1 MLLTRGC
8 QGERMK
14 TMEPLAKNRETNRQ
28 LTWTRPHTIPRPPGR
43 KRAADHIPGTIPP
56 TCSESPRQRQRQRTE
71 SPQQQYVII
80 TPAHSDLL
88 GTNPREVVPTDTD
101 FQWANDMLS
110 VSLDDDNNTPEIHQL
125 NSALLSPSAI
135 LTNIPSLEH
144 GVHSGASFENTNIEH
159 HMPDGEAAKIP
170 WVEQDS
176 GLKLPSLRGFNALHI
191 ASHKGQAAIIRMLL
205 ATKSHL
211 DVDSMTSDGR
221 SALHI
226 AALAQHVDVVE
237 ELLRAGANALLRD
250 GEGQTAMHMAAQSGN
265 IAVARQIL
273 SECSEC
279 LPLRDSS
286 MQTPLHHA
294 VIHGHEKMVK
304 FLLEKGAD
312 PAAIIL

>member
-1 MLLTRGC
+1 
-8 QGERMK
+8 
-14 TMEPLAKNRETNRQ
+14 MEPLTKNRETNKQ

-43 KRAADHIPGTIPP
+43 KRAADHIPGTLPP
-56 TCSESPRQRQRQRTE
+56 ICSESPRQRQRQRQQTE
-71 SPQQQYVII
+71 SPQQQYVMI
-80 TPAHSDLL
+80 TPTHSDLL
-88 GTNPREVVPTDTD
+88 STNPREVVPTDTD
-101 FQWANDMLS
+101 LQWANDMLS
-110 VSLDDDNNTPEIHQL
+110 VNLGDDDDNNTPEIHSL
-125 NSALLSPSAI
+125 NNSLLSPSAI
-135 LTNIPSLEH
+135 LPNLPTLEH
-144 GVHSGASFENTNIEH
+144 GTHSGASFENANIEH
-159 HMPDGEAAKIP
+159 RMPDGEAAKIS
-170 WVEQDS
+170 WAEQGS
-176 GLKLPSLRGFNALHI
+176 GLKLTSLRGFNALHI

-226 AALAQHVDVVE
+226 AVLAQHADVVE

-250 GEGQTAMHMAAQSGN
+250 GEGQTAMHMAAKSGN
-265 IAVARQIL
+265 IAAARQIL
-273 SECSEC
+273 NECAEC

-286 MQTPLHHA
+286 MQTPLHQA